1 MTDLNKNRNNASW
14 YGSVNVHHS
23 NDLVSDDLKDLEGI
37 EQSDYY
43 VASKHSPSYYHWRTA
58 ITVAFSLVVSY
69 FFHQSS
75 LQSNANSNPN
85 SSLGITE
92 KKEHLMTSIQIDTPI
107 EIMFRPLPFSTV
119 DPTSLHVHAYD
130 RPAFSAPGKV
140 FGALHGGQYK
150 TGVALPTNKWYE
162 NMLLM
167 PDEQTEPIDDNRVY
181 TVPYVINAC
190 GKLPGINVFG
200 TKLLGMDRVIQV
212 TFVDKFGINL
222 GVANELSSETI
233 SDQEFES
240 HINRKYLVDSTA
252 DDLSGELAPLS
263 PLGLTLKWESKSMVN
278 ESNETKGTELV
289 KLTSSLV
296 RGMPYATMHYHYAN
310 VQNDSFG
317 SVLPTVVSYI
327 AITES
332 PLIDG
337 TNEKLSCNKDKE
349 SFVQKSVKLQ

>member
-1 MTDLNKNRNNASW
+1 MTDLSKNRNNAAC
-14 YGSVNVHHS
+14 YGSMNVYHT
-23 NDLVSDDLKDLEGI
+23 NDFVSDDLNDLEGI
-37 EQSDYY
+37 EQSGHYI
-43 VASKHSPSYYHWRTA
+43 APKHSPYYSFWRTA

-75 LQSNANSNPN
+75 LKSNANSDSN
-85 SSLGITE
+85 SSLGIVE
-92 KKEHLMTSIQIDTPI
+92 KTEHLMTSIQIDTPN
-107 EIMFRPLPFSTV
+107 EIVFRPLPFSTV
-119 DPTSLHVHAYD
+119 DPTSLKVHAYD

-162 NMLLM
+162 NMLLI
-167 PDEQTEPIDDNRVY
+167 PDEQTEPIEDNRVY
-181 TVPYVINAC
+181 TVPYLINAC

-212 TFVDKFGINL
+212 TYVDKFGINL
-222 GVANELSSETI
+222 GVANELSTETI
-233 SDQEFES
+233 SVQEFES
-240 HINRKYLVDSTA
+240 DINRKYLVDSTV
-252 DDLSGELAPLS
+252 DDLSGELTPLS

-278 ESNETKGTELV
+278 MSNETKHTELV
-289 KLTSSLV
+289 KMTSSLV
-296 RGMPYATMHYHYAN
+296 RGMPYATIHYHYAN

-337 TNEKLSCNKDKE
+337 TNEKLSCNKGKE
-349 SFVQKSVKLQ
+349 SLVQKSVKLQ